1 MILLTSSKSASP
13 NELSASP
20 RLTRSMSVAPYAKRM
35 KTVQDVIRDSKAD
48 FALLTPSPSFQY
60 LTGIHYEMRERLI
73 ALVITVDEPPQI
85 VAPRFEI
92 SNLSRLTWVKRF
104 HPWDET
110 DDPYSLVAKIAG
122 PKKAGYSLLF
132 DDSLPMGVY
141 WSLERILGKV
151 RKRASLT
158 PELDSMRIIKGQ
170 EEIAAMKDASRIIDG
185 SIAKAMSQAHIGMT
199 ELELSQLVINEN
211 VRSKAVPTFT
221 TVQFG
226 ESTALPHAESG
237 PQTLRRGD
245 MVLFDCGCS
254 VTGYNTD
261 ITRMAVA
268 GEPTSEQEA
277 VYSVV
282 LEAQQAALNRI
293 SPGLTCGDA
302 DGIARSV
309 IEEHGYGQYFTHRL
323 GHGVGLQVHEPPY
336 LVKGNT
342 LQLKPGMT
350 HSVEPGIYLEGRFG
364 IRIEDLVCVT
374 ETGRDVLTESSR
386 ELLMMDI

>member
-1 MILLTSSKSASP
+1 M
-13 NELSASP
+13 
-20 RLTRSMSVAPYAKRM
+20 SMAPYAKRM
-35 KTVQDVIRDSKAD
+35 NRVQDVTRDSKAD
-48 FALLTPSPSFQY
+48 FAFLTPSPNFQY

-73 ALVITVDEPPQI
+73 ALVITADGPPQI
-85 VAPRFEI
+85 VAPSFEI

-122 PKKAGYSLLF
+122 PRKAGYSLLF

-141 WSLERILGKV
+141 WSLERALGKV
-151 RKRASLT
+151 TKRTSLT
-158 PELDSMRIIKGQ
+158 RELDSMRIIKDRN
-170 EEIAAMKDASRIIDG
+170 EIAAMKEASRIIDG
-185 SIAKAMSQAHIGMT
+185 SVARAMSQAQAGMT
-199 ELELSQLVINEN
+199 ELELSQLVINED
-211 VRSKAVPTFT
+211 VQSRAVPTFT

-226 ESTALPHAESG
+226 ENTALPHAESG
-237 PQTLRRGD
+237 DRTLHRGD

-254 VTGYNTD
+254 VGGYNTD

-268 GEPTSEQEA
+268 GEPTSEQEN

-282 LEAQQAALNRI
+282 LQAEQAALNRI
-293 SPGLTCGDA
+293 SPGLTCSDA
-302 DGIARSV
+302 DGIARRL
-309 IEEHGYGQYFTHRL
+309 IEENGYGQYFTHRL

-336 LVKGNT
+336 LVKGNA

-364 IRIEDLVCVT
+364 IRIEDLVSVT
-374 ETGRDVLTESSR
+374 ETGCDALTRSPR
-386 ELLMMDI
+386 ELFRMDV